1 MKASRITNQP
11 LCLNGSKMVTPC
23 CGQQVSLL
31 RRCRSSLNV
40 DVQPST
46 QLQRRSFLRST
57 ATGIFLATQR
67 SQIVRSEDTEKV
79 KKNAADLELEFV
91 SKGVD
96 PEKLWEND
104 RQIVIVYQQGEVL
117 GESCQQ
123 LDSVKENLPVHLI
136 WRLPPDWVNEFP
148 TIQFEVSDRQWQTH
162 QGWESM
168 ETFLVHYREFNPP
181 PKSADE
187 VSPYKNFAAHYDGKH
202 WNYPGKIDHHLLNPK
217 APHRFSQFELFGLTK
232 EEMENLHSAHHQKL
246 LQPGRRPPNQI
257 PESDQ

>member
-1 MKASRITNQP
+1 MKASLISSQP
-11 LCLNGSKMVTPC
+11 LCLNDSEMVTPG
-23 CGQQVSLL
+23 CGLQVSLL
-31 RRCRSSLNV
+31 RRCQSSLPV
-40 DVQPST
+40 DDQPST

-57 ATGIFLATQR
+57 AAGILVATQR
-67 SQIVRSEDTEKV
+67 SQIATAETTEKV
-79 KKNAADLELEFV
+79 KNNAADRELEFV
-91 SKGVD
+91 SKGVN

-117 GESCQQ
+117 GELCQQ
-123 LDSVKENLPVHLI
+123 LDSVKEDLPVHLV

-162 QGWESM
+162 KGWESM

-187 VSPYKNFAAHYDGKH
+187 VSPYKKFAAYYDGKH
-202 WNYPGKIDHHLLNPK
+202 WSYPGDIDHHLLNPK

-232 EEMENLHSAHHQKL
+232 EEMENLHSSHHQKL
-246 LQPGRRPPNQI
+246 LQPGRRAPNQS
-257 PESDQ
+257 PESGQ